1 MKCIVYTRRLTQI
14 NGTIHAATTEFII
27 VRCYSIMSGGFE
39 CSLSECAQHMG
50 MGNVILNSAH
60 ICMREYSNFT
70 TRDHMIFRPL
80 RGNIHDLAMNILYA
94 MTGDKSPYVLLKS
107 LLDSLY

>member
-1 MKCIVYTRRLTQI
+1 
-14 NGTIHAATTEFII
+14 
-27 VRCYSIMSGGFE
+27 
-39 CSLSECAQHMG
+39 
-50 MGNVILNSAH
+50 
-60 ICMREYSNFT
+60 MREYSNFT

-94 MTGDKSPYVLLKS
+94 MPGDKSPYVLLKS